1 MAFQKRGIKTGQYRS
16 RLEARAAIMLSS
28 VSGLEYEKSKLSYTL
43 LKNYLPDFRLGNI
56 VIEVKGYFDA
66 PDRTKIRK
74 VMEEHPEIDLRMF
87 FGDFTKKIHK
97 NSKTSYKAWCE
108 KQGIPCC
115 QKVIPNS
122 WIIDLQNEHKR
133 ITK

>member
-1 MAFQKRGIKTGQYRS
+1 MWHKRGLKTGKYRS
-16 RLEARAAIMLSS
+16 RLEAKAAVMMAS
-28 VSGLEYEKSKLSYTL
+28 VDGLEYEKTKLSYTL
-43 LKNYLPDFRLGNI
+43 LKNYLPDFRVGNI
-56 VIEVKGYFDA
+56 VIEVKGFFDS

-74 VMEEHPEIDLRMF
+74 VREEHPEIDLRMF

-108 KQGIPCC
+108 KQGILCC

-122 WIIDLQNEHKR
+122 WIIDLQQEAKR
-133 ITK
+133 IKP